1 MDVSNSEIVKATE
14 HLLYDIHM
22 GQHRQICNL
31 CKNNI
36 FWKYN
41 HNCCKGIMDK
51 RIIISI
57 NTIIRPSEVKEF
69 EHIQYYINKLFYN
82 YIIITGIYCIHKSE
96 KTGVKKYYFD
106 YIIVFSGGLAS
117 YIQIFGNNLPTKIHR
132 VVSIRG
138 SVYNMQ
144 ESEILY
150 IETMGGHVI
159 WHCIDSVIETID
171 SLKNIEV
178 KMSKDFIKVHRSYI
192 INRNFVKSIQR
203 CNITM
208 INGDVIPVPYKKYVA
223 VKNKLCGMKI

>member
-22 GQHRQICNL
+22 GKHRQICNL
-31 CKNNI
+31 CRNNI

-106 YIIVFSGGLAS
+106 YIIVFTVDWQAT
-117 YIQIFGNNLPTKIHR
+117 YK
-132 VVSIRG
+132 
-138 SVYNMQ
+138 Y
-144 ESEILY
+144 
-150 IETMGGHVI
+150 
-159 WHCIDSVIETID
+159 SVIISQQKFTEWCQSRKT
-171 SLKNIEV
+171 
-178 KMSKDFIKVHRSYI
+178 FIICRNPKYYI
-192 INRNFVKSIQR
+192 LRLWVV
-203 CNITM
+203 M
-208 INGDVIPVPYKKYVA
+208 
-223 VKNKLCGMKI
+223 